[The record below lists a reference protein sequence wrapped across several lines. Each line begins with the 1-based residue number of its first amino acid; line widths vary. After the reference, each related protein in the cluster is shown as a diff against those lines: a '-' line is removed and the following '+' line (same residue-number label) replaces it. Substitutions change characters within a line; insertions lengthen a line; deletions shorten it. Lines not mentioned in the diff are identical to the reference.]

1 MIEYVN
7 TPCDPRAGHSVF
19 TIKDIFYVYGGWNLE
34 SQFNDIALFN
44 ITTREWIIPDIFNET
59 PRWNFTAVMAEAIP
73 SWRYFIFGG
82 EIGDFPDE
90 GPRRIGNTVNSSCV
104 LDINTM
110 SWMTIRTE
118 DDDKDEGPFLPP
130 SREYSSM
137 IYDLKTID

>member
-1 MIEYVN
+1 MV
-7 TPCDPRAGHSVF
+7 
-19 TIKDIFYVYGGWNLE
+19 
-34 SQFNDIALFN
+34 
-44 ITTREWIIPDIFNET
+44 
-59 PRWNFTAVMAEAIP
+59 EAIP

-110 SWMTIRTE
+110 SWMTIRME

-137 IYDLKTID
+137 IYDLKNYRLIVLGGWKMNGCKTLMDLT